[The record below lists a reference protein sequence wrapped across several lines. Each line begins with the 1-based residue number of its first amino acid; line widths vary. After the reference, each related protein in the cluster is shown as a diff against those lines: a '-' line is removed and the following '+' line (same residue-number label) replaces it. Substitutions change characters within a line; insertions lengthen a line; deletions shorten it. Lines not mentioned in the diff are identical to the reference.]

1 MDEKSTEDNT
11 QYINILVLHENE
23 HFGVVSLY
31 LNKKSPLRCRV
42 RSKKAELLFLNKKD
56 IYDISQSYPQIW
68 KKINKKSIHN
78 FLQIENLITKTLQI
92 YYMSNGIKHELFN
105 NEGHNDMFDIE
116 EENSN
121 DYTEE
126 EADEDDKN
134 DIEISK
140 NLFEASENMINN
152 MNQSYKKNFSM
163 KNKLKLKNND
173 FNDEIKETSSS
184 FYSSSSGVSNCF
196 KNKPTLM
203 RSLNTKKTN
212 SVEEEINPKFTSA
225 FLTKKSRKFFHNN
238 SNNLSVRNSFNFD
251 NKTTIKLTNLINE
264 NDDDFFE
271 LNKMSKIKESSEIS
285 NEIKSINENDNNM
298 NLTPFKS
305 FEINDEIYPNEEF
318 IISNI
323 SKNNSDLTTISNVVN
338 NSKKNVNNNT
348 YNISINNVNNN
359 NNNENK
365 EIFFHDFIISSN
377 EINFTIKSSYENIN
391 VLSGNKYLNDKNL
404 QEKIKNFLVNKKGI
418 IKKSSLQIESKKNGK
433 KKKNKKKIF
442 FCDEKNKYK
451 TFNDNSPTN
460 KKNIFNSNLS
470 NNNISDIQS
479 SFEEKD
485 ISKDA
490 TFKQQFLNKKN
501 KSYHTNIN
509 INNNNNNFDYIKNNS
524 TFESKNKSNFNNISI
539 FNLNMNNSGE
549 NNKLLNIINTNIE
562 QNLILNEE
570 RENKSSGNNITQFLN
585 NALNKEKN
593 KIGDN
598 NPINILNNKP
608 NFLKFNS
615 TKININNNNNN
626 NNNNNDNN
634 NNNFLSLKE
643 RKKVI

>member
-126 EADEDDKN
+126 ADEDDKN

-152 MNQSYKKNFSM
+152 MNQNYKKNYSM
-163 KNKLKLKNND
+163 KNKLKNGLKNND

-212 SVEEEINPKFTSA
+212 SVEEEINPKFTST

-238 SNNLSVRNSFNFD
+238 SNNLSMRNSVNFD

-348 YNISINNVNNN
+348 YNNNVNNVNNN

-377 EINFTIKSSYENIN
+377 EINFTIKSSYKNIN

-470 NNNISDIQS
+470 NNNIIDIQS

-524 TFESKNKSNFNNISI
+524 TYESKNKSNFNNISI

-549 NNKLLNIINTNIE
+549 NKLLNIINTNLE

-626 NNNNNDNN
+626 NNNDNN